1 MASEEG
7 VKGDRARLCVC
18 VWFLH
23 RILAEFLIKLKLL
36 IDSLRGCSTHVPVL
50 PGVPTIRDYSDFPP
64 ILPACAPRNTH
75 LRNTF
80 FTNNSEEACLFFT
93 TELIKGETG
102 YSVYDK

>member
-75 LRNTF
+75 LREYLLHQQF
-80 FTNNSEEACLFFT
+80 GRGMPL
-93 TELIKGETG
+93 L
-102 YSVYDK
+102 YDRVN